1 MPRMRLTGK
10 IVSSA
15 TCPVGKR
22 KVDFF
27 DEGARGLML
36 EVRATGGRTY
46 YLRYV
51 DRRGKQHQLRI
62 ADAADISLEQARK
75 EADRLRGRIA
85 LGEDP
90 AAKKAVLRQIPT
102 FAAFVHERYLP
113 YAKGYKRSWS
123 TDLSLLKNHLLPAF
137 GDKHLDQID
146 KHEIITFH
154 HAFTAKGYA
163 PATANRP
170 LILLRTIFNRAIEWE
185 IPGVTKNPTKGIPL
199 LVENNKI
206 ERFLTAEEAKRL
218 YAALLESPNPLLRYI
233 VMLALLTGARK
244 NEVLKA
250 KWADFD
256 LDRRI
261 WKIPHSKSGKARH
274 VPLSDGALTVLA
286 EVPRIPG
293 NVHVFPNRATGK
305 PFVTV
310 FYAWD
315 SARKAAGLPDFRMHD
330 LRHSFASLLVNAGRT
345 LYEVQTLLGH
355 AHSKTTQRYAH
366 LSSDSLLDA
375 ANAAARAID
384 LDTIAEP
391 VLALP
396 ALTVQT
402 PEAAA

>member
-1 MPRMRLTGK
+1 MPRTRLTGK
-10 IVSSA
+10 IISSIP
-15 TCPVGKR
+15 CPPGQR
-22 KVDFF
+22 KLDLF
-27 DEGARGLML
+27 DTHTKGLML
-36 EVRATGGRTY
+36 EIRATGGRTY
-46 YLRYV
+46 YLRYT
-51 DRRGKQHQLRI
+51 DSRGKQHQLRI

-85 LGEDP
+85 LGDDP
-90 AAKKAVLRQIPT
+90 AAEKAVLRQVPT
-102 FAAFVHERYLP
+102 FAAFVQERYLP
-113 YAKGYKRSWS
+113 YVKGYKRSWS

-137 GDKHLDQID
+137 GDKHLDQIA
-146 KHEIITFH
+146 KHEIIALH
-154 HAFTAKGYA
+154 HGFTAKGYA

-199 LVENNKI
+199 FTENNKI

-256 LDRRI
+256 LDRRV
-261 WKIPHSKSGKARH
+261 WKIPTSKSGKARH
-274 VPLSDGALTVLA
+274 VPLSDGALAVLA
-286 EVPRIPG
+286 ETPRIPG
-293 NVHVFPNRATGK
+293 NPYAFPNRATGN
-305 PFVTV
+305 PFISV
-310 FYAWD
+310 FYTWD
-315 SARKAAGLPDFRMHD
+315 TARKAAGLSNFRMHD

-345 LYEVQTLLGH
+345 LYEVQILLGH

-366 LSSDSLLDA
+366 LSPDSLLDA

-402 PEAAA
+402 PEAAE